1 LAREAPIGLSARGV
15 TNTPSIWRIWAR
27 WPLLQSVFVL
37 RVVFILLALAG
48 AGCGSRLEW
57 YRPPAQ
63 RASLSLPSSLP
74 FGYFV
79 AMSDPNAGAY
89 IVGGF
94 RDQSEG
100 VWRWTHEH
108 PVLQFYVPRV
118 PRLRFLM
125 DLTFPEQTFAQTG
138 PVEVTIRVNG
148 REFDRVRYTKAGSDE
163 YARETPWE
171 WLHADGVN
179 TVALEPDKTAVGP
192 GGERLGF
199 VLTRAG
205 FVE

>member
-1 LAREAPIGLSARGV
+1 M
-15 TNTPSIWRIWAR
+15 
-27 WPLLQSVFVL
+27 L
-37 RVVFILLALAG
+37 RVFSIVLAFLT

-57 YRPPAQ
+57 YPPPEQRP
-63 RASLSLPSSLP
+63 SLSLPSSLP

-100 VWRWTHEH
+100 VWRWTHER
-108 PVLQFYVPRV
+108 PVLQFYVPRA
-118 PRLRFLM
+118 PRLRLLV
-125 DLTFPEQTFAQTG
+125 DLTFPDQTFAQTG
-138 PVEVTIRVNG
+138 PVELTIRLNG
-148 REFDRVRYTKAGSDE
+148 KEFDRVRYAKPGSQEYTKD
-163 YARETPWE
+163 TPWE
-171 WLHADGVN
+171 WLHPDAVN
-179 TVALEPDKTAVGP
+179 TVALEPDKTAAGP
-192 GGERLGF
+192 DGERLGF